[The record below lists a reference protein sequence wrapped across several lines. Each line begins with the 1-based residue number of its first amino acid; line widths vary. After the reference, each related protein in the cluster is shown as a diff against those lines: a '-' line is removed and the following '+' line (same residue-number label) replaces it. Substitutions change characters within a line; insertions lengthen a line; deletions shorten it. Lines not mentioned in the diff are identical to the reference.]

1 MKIRLTKTI
10 SILTITTLLLFFNS
24 ILAFGQKSIQVIG
37 PLIGHTDTNST
48 IIWARINS
56 EGQYTLDVKKISE
69 KKWKKFNAESQKVN
83 DYCVKWHVV
92 DLESSSYYNYRIKK
106 GKTIVD
112 EGDNLHFKTAP
123 VISSKSRVS
132 IAFGSGSSYVK
143 GTSEVWNRIGKSNID
158 GIVLLGDTPYID
170 ATELST
176 QREKYKEFSNFSAF
190 KNLTQSIPFWG
201 TWDDHDFAYNDS
213 DGTAKGKENSLKVFK
228 EYRPN
233 ASFGDGN
240 EGIYTKFSYGA
251 TEVFILD
258 TRWWSWTTSSYAD
271 STKKTL
277 LGKTQWEWL
286 KKSLVE
292 SKATFKL
299 IACGM
304 IWDDKENGEKDDWGT
319 YMHERDA
326 LFQFIGDQKISG
338 VVLIGG
344 DIHVSRVLRYNTE
357 KQIGYPLYQFITS
370 PLHQRT
376 IKSLN
381 VPHPNLIR
389 DAVIPHTFMKI
400 TADETVEPATLRAE
414 FIDKNGKRLFDD
426 ISITIDQL
434 SPK

>member
-1 MKIRLTKTI
+1 MKNRFLKTI
-10 SILTITTLLLFFNS
+10 SILTITTLLLLSHS
-24 ILAFGQKSIQVIG
+24 ILVFGQESIQIIG
-37 PLIGHTDTNST
+37 PMIGHTDTSST
-48 IIWARINS
+48 IIWARINP
-56 EGQYTLDVKKISE
+56 EGQYTLEIKKPSE

-83 DYCVKWHVV
+83 DYCVKWYVV
-92 DLESSSYYNYRIKK
+92 DLESSTYYNYRIKK
-106 GKTIVD
+106 GKAIVD
-112 EGDNLHFKTAP
+112 ENENLYFKTAP
-123 VISSKSRVS
+123 PVNSKSRVS
-132 IAFGSGSSYVK
+132 IAFGSGSSYVE
-143 GTSEVWNRIGKSNID
+143 GTSEVWNRIGKSDVD

-170 ATELST
+170 ATKLST
-176 QREKYKEFSNFSAF
+176 QREKHLEFSSFSAF
-190 KNLTQSIPFWG
+190 KNLTQSIPFWS

-213 DGTAKGKENSLKVFK
+213 DGTAEGKENSLKVFK

-233 ASFGDGN
+233 ASFGNDN
-240 EGIYTKFSYGA
+240 EGIYTKFRYGA

-258 TRWWSWTTSSYAD
+258 TRWWSWTSSSYAD

-277 LGKTQWEWL
+277 LGKMQWEWL
-286 KKSLVE
+286 KKSLIE

-319 YMHERDA
+319 YMYERDA
-326 LFQFIGDQKISG
+326 LFEFIGDQKISG

-357 KQIGYPLYQFITS
+357 EEIGYPLYQFITS

-389 DAVIPHTFMKI
+389 DAVIPHTFLKI

-414 FIDKNGKRLFDD
+414 FIDKDGKRLFDD
-426 ISITIDQL
+426 ISVTIDQL

>member
-10 SILTITTLLLFFNS
+10 LILTITTLLFFFNS
-24 ILAFGQKSIQVIG
+24 ILVFGQKSIQVIG

-56 EGQYTLDVKKISE
+56 EGQYTLELKKISD

-92 DLESSSYYNYRIKK
+92 ELESSTYYNYRIKK
-106 GKTIVD
+106 GKLIVD

-123 VISSKSRVS
+123 ATGSKSRVS
-132 IAFGSGSSYVK
+132 IAFGSGSSYAK
-143 GTSEVWNRIGKSNID
+143 GTSEVWNRIGKSNVD
-158 GIVLLGDTPYID
+158 GVVLLGDTPYID

-176 QREKYKEFSNFSAF
+176 QREKYMEFSNFSAF

-286 KKSLVE
+286 KKSLIE

-304 IWDDKENGEKDDWGT
+304 IWDDKENGEKDDWGS

-357 KQIGYPLYQFITS
+357 EQIGYPLYQFITS
-370 PLHQRT
+370 PLHQKT